1 MQARQPATQYLPF
14 DIGRGQPMRTAR
26 IPARTTR
33 ATITITIVLTL
44 ACLGA
49 CDRTA
54 RQGASVAAAATTTTS
69 VSATPAPS
77 PAASAT
83 KAALEIAAENEA
95 ASRAA
100 REQTIRVQKHLRD
113 QQRALEAAQS
123 GNGNERCLAGQKM
136 RRVAN
141 GWVQAGTC

>member
-1 MQARQPATQYLPF
+1 MQVPALTTQYLPF

-26 IPARTTR
+26 IPALTTR
-33 ATITITIVLTL
+33 ATIMIVLTL

-54 RQGASVAAAATTTTS
+54 REGASIAATA
-69 VSATPAPS
+69 SATPAPAT
-77 PAASAT
+77 PPAAASAASAA

-113 QQRALEAAQS
+113 QQRALETAQS